1 MKLLFANVRTIS
13 ELVVLEMG
21 LGNGICDI
29 WKRGKWVEHWGT
41 GRNRGTWNCQSSEL
55 SGGGFDWNPRACD
68 GCFFTSGLWLGGQ
81 TYAGCVRLMVNPLLL
96 GDVNRLP
103 HPPPPPRVGQLNGGN
118 FIKAA
123 THGGGTVRLIQPYSR
138 GLCPKLF
145 LLSLHMGLALL
156 T

>member
-41 GRNRGTWNCQSSEL
+41 GRKRGTWNCQSSEL

-103 HPPPPPRVGQLNGGN
+103 APGGAAEWRELHQSSDSWGWYSETHP
-118 FIKAA
+118 
-123 THGGGTVRLIQPYSR
+123 
-138 GLCPKLF
+138 
-145 LLSLHMGLALL
+145 ALQQGAVS
-156 T
+156 